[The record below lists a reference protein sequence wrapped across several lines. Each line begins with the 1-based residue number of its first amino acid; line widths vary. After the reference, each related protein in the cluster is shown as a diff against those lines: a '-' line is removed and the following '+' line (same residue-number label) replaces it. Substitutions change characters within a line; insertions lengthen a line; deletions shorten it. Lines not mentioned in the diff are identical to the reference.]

1 MKCMIIEDEEPAI
14 KVLESHI
21 SHFTDLEIH
30 SVHTNTMDA
39 LPILQEGKVDILFLD
54 IQLPKI
60 SGIEFLKSLS
70 KKPAV
75 ILTTAYREY
84 ALDGYELEI
93 TDYLLKPI
101 SFERF
106 AKSLAKAYS
115 FRNSQLGREDATPQL
130 LEGKIEKSSVFSAPF
145 IYIKCEREYVKVL
158 LEELLYVESVKNHI
172 KVVTEK
178 ATLLTLMSIS
188 QMEEKLPQKHFIRIH
203 RSFIISLHHISKFNH
218 TYINIGSKNI
228 PIGRH
233 YKQAFFKS
241 VEERKF

>member
-1 MKCMIIEDEEPAI
+1 MNCMIIEDEEPAI

-21 SHFTDLEIH
+21 GHFRDLEIH
-30 SVHTNTMDA
+30 SVYNNTMEA
-39 LPILQEGKVDILFLD
+39 LPHLQQAEVDILFLD

-60 SGIEFLKSLS
+60 SGIEFLKSL
-70 KKPAV
+70 KVKPAV
-75 ILTTAYREY
+75 ILTTAHREY
-84 ALDGYELEI
+84 ALEGYELEI

-106 AKSLAKAYS
+106 AKSLAKAYNFKHS
-115 FRNSQLGREDATPQL
+115 KFEQGQQ
-130 LEGKIEKSSVFSAPF
+130 KIELPYPEIKKGTAFSAPF

-158 LEELLYVESVKNHI
+158 LEELLYVESIKNHI
-172 KVVTEK
+172 KVVTKK

-218 TYINIGSKNI
+218 TYVIIENKMI

-233 YKQAFFKS
+233 YKQAFVKS
-241 VEERKF
+241 VEERKV

>member
-1 MKCMIIEDEEPAI
+1 MKCMIIEDEVPAI

-21 SHFTDLEIH
+21 SHFSDLEIH
-30 SVHTNTMDA
+30 SIHNNTMDA
-39 LPILQEGKVDILFLD
+39 LSALQKGEVDILFLD

-60 SGIEFLKSLS
+60 SGIEFLKGLNV
-70 KKPAV
+70 KPAV
-75 ILTTAYREY
+75 ILTTAHREY
-84 ALDGYELEI
+84 AVEGYELEI

-106 AKSLAKAYS
+106 AKSLAKAYN
-115 FRNSQLGREDATPQL
+115 FTNRKLEREQGKPL
-130 LEGKIEKSSVFSAPF
+130 LFQGKIEKGSAFSAPF

-158 LEELLYVESVKNHI
+158 LEELLFVESIKNHI
-172 KVVTEK
+172 KVVTTK
-178 ATLLTLMSIS
+178 ATLLTLMSLS
-188 QMEEKLPQKHFIRIH
+188 QMEERLPQKHFMRIH

-218 TYINIGSKNI
+218 TYVIIENKMI

-241 VEERKF
+241 VEESKV